1 MRTNETINITMQL
14 NQINSL
20 ALEITSHCNIR
31 CPQCSRIDVDGN
43 IAEFIELKHWDVSAI
58 LPNLQLEKM
67 TNLKSVRIE
76 GDNGD
81 CIMHPDIVEI
91 VSAVYNLPTQPR
103 ILILT
108 NGSLRSTDWWFNF
121 GKLFPG
127 RLRVQFSI
135 DGLEDTHALYRV
147 GADYAKTVANA
158 RAFIAGGGEATQR
171 CLIFDHNKHQ
181 LDGIR
186 AASLD
191 IGFVALQ
198 IRPGDLGRFQG
209 EKTWKVFWKGK
220 NTHDIA
226 PISDFKFD
234 FSPWE
239 YNNTN
244 VSQYFQFGS
253 TSHHDDLNY
262 LCPLLNNREISITY
276 KGHLI
281 PCCLYQADLYFMR
294 DFNLDYQQLVG
305 DLDQMDLNL
314 RTLADIMSDSEY
326 YVHRLEKMLSSKNRL
341 PKCQSACGDR
351 IDNRIIALEKLN
363 ATQ

>member
-1 MRTNETINITMQL
+1 MQL
-14 NQINSL
+14 NQIDRL
-20 ALEITSHCNIR
+20 TFEVTSHCNIR

-43 IAEFIELKHWDVSAI
+43 IAEYIELKHWNTSVI
-58 LPNLQLEKM
+58 LPNLQMEKM
-67 TNLKSVRIE
+67 TNLKFVRIE

-121 GKLFPG
+121 GKLFPD

-147 GADYAKTVANA
+147 GADYTKTIENS

-186 AASLD
+186 ATSLD
-191 IGFVALQ
+191 VGFVALQ
-198 IRPGDLGRFQG
+198 IKPGDLFRFQG
-209 EKTWKVFWKGK
+209 EKTWKVFWKGE

-226 PISDFKFD
+226 PIPDFKFD

-244 VSQYFQFGS
+244 ISQYVQMGS
-253 TSHHDDLNY
+253 DEIHHNQPNY
-262 LCPLLNNREISITY
+262 LCPVVNLGEITITY

-281 PCCLYQADLYFMR
+281 PCCIYQADLYFMR

-305 DLDQMDLNL
+305 DLDRMDLNL
-314 RTLADIMSDSEY
+314 RTLSDIMSDSEY
-326 YVHRLEKMLSSKNRL
+326 YVHRLEEMLAGKNRL
-341 PKCQSACGDR
+341 PKCQSVCGNK
-351 IDNRIIALEKLN
+351 IDKRIIALEKLKT
-363 ATQ
+363 TQQL